1 MLFISLFLIG
11 LENKTETPFR
21 PQGFAEND
29 VGLVLTE
36 NLLRIFILFKMDYLS
51 SSKQT
56 NLNIVVYIELP
67 LAIYYVAVLQNLI
80 L

>member
-21 PQGFAEND
+21 PQGFTEND
-29 VGLVLTE
+29 VGLILNE

-56 NLNIVVYIELP
+56 NLNIVVYFI
-67 LAIYYVAVLQNLI
+67 NF
-80 L
+80 